1 MFSKNYNHFHFYIN
15 GAIMIKR
22 FSIIIIITISLIGL
36 IAARWYGSAL
46 FFIIA
51 LVVFGISIFSYVIVT
66 SCPHCGATRRINPF
80 AKEFYCQ
87 RCGKRIEL
95 D

>member
-1 MFSKNYNHFHFYIN
+1 MLKRSPIILCLI
-15 GAIMIKR
+15 AMI
-22 FSIIIIITISLIGL
+22 ISLIGL
-36 IAARWYGSAL
+36 IVARWYASTL
-46 FFIIA
+46 FSIIA